1 MFNGIICINKPKNI
15 TSFSVCNKLS
25 KMLHTKVGH
34 CGTLDPNATGLLVC
48 IINKTKILPYINTNI
63 KTYIA
68 ECKLFTKTDT
78 GDIWGNVIENQSF
91 KKINIEQ
98 IQHVLNKLLTVT
110 ILPIPLV
117 SAKKVNGKKLLEYYH
132 KNIEVEKQYQS
143 VTIYKINLISF
154 DNDIIKFE
162 ITVSAGTYIRSIC
175 EWIGEQL
182 NTCATMASLI
192 RTEVGD
198 FKLSDAIELNIDI
211 NNINDKILKFENY
224 LIDLEKIEITNIN
237 DIYHGKSLILNC
249 KNDRVFIMYKRQVV
263 AVYTRS
269 NDKLFVMERGL
280 F

>member
-132 KNIEVEKQYQS
+132 KNIEIEKQYQS